1 LLHFLGYTATPNL
14 DAAVEPVNAGRGE
27 RIERT
32 IEHRIARSLAPQAEA
47 MHRMFANAYTERWLE
62 HARVAAG

>member
-1 LLHFLGYTATPNL
+1 M
-14 DAAVEPVNAGRGE
+14 E
-27 RIERT
+27 RA

-62 HARVAAG
+62 HARAAAG